1 MYEKIS
7 RIRIARTF
15 KNKSLDFCKSEAD
28 FIINQANRG
37 TGKNMATLNYKFI
50 FFALTSECENQCSVV
65 LSQMASNRLIFD
77 V

>member
-1 MYEKIS
+1 M
-7 RIRIARTF
+7 
-15 KNKSLDFCKSEAD
+15 FCAAM
-28 FIINQANRG
+28 QANRG

-50 FFALTSECENQCSVV
+50 FFALTSECENHSCSDV